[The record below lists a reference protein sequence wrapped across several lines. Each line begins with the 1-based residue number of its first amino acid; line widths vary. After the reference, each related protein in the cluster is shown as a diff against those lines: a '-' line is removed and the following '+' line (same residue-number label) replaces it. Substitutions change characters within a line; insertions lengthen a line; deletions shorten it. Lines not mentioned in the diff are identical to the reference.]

1 MQNIFL
7 IISSDKVVIDY
18 KIEEI
23 INKNK
28 DSSILKYDLETT
40 PIDHLIEDLD
50 TYNFLENKKIV
61 IGMNASFLSGGKKE
75 DSIHNL
81 DLLDKYLTNPSSDN
95 ILILVTDSI
104 DKKKKLVNHLLANC
118 TLIET
123 DIDIKKLIKKNL
135 ADYVMSDSAINLLI
149 EYCNDKERV
158 ITELEKLKTYK
169 LDEKEITCED
179 IKNVVSKNID
189 DNVYSLIDN
198 ILNGRK
204 KESYEIYNDMILK
217 GEQVANIISKL
228 ANKIRLIYQV
238 KVFLEEGKSDLE
250 ISKLLKMH
258 AYPIK
263 LARES
268 SYKYSEKLLLQY
280 LDKLATLDYNLKSG
294 NSDASII
301 FEVFI
306 AEI

>member
-1 MQNIFL
+1 MKNIYL
-7 IISSDKVVIDY
+7 IISNDKVVIDY

-23 INKNK
+23 IKNNK
-28 DSSILKYDLETT
+28 DSSILRYDLEVT
-40 PIDHLIEDLD
+40 PIEHLIEDLD

-61 IGMNASFLSGGKKE
+61 IGKNATFLASGKKDE
-75 DSIHNL
+75 SIHNL
-81 DLLDKYLTNPSSDN
+81 DILDKYLTNPSLDN
-95 ILILVTDSI
+95 ILILITDSV
-104 DKKKKLVNHLLANC
+104 DKKKKITNHLLDSC
-118 TLIET
+118 VLIE
-123 DIDIKKLIKKNL
+123 DDLDIKVIIKNNL
-135 ADYVMSDSAINLLI
+135 GDYKMDSKAISLLI
-149 EYCNDKERV
+149 EYCKDKER
-158 ITELEKLKTYK
+158 ILTELEKLKIYK
-169 LDEKEITCED
+169 LEEKEITCDD
-179 IKNVVSKNID
+179 ISSIVSKSID
-189 DNVYSLIDN
+189 DNIYSLIDN
-198 ILNGRK
+198 ILNGKK
-204 KESYEIYNDMILK
+204 KEAYEIYNDMILK
-217 GEQVANIISKL
+217 GEQVSNIISKL

-238 KVFLEEGKSDLE
+238 KVFLGEGKSDLE